1 MRSRRRC
8 RTKIR
13 ASVGLERGGDE
24 AAWLWWI
31 ESVGGWEVFMFFCR
45 SWRGAG
51 VVVAGEVRRAAAVA
65 LGELG
70 PEAKGAVD
78 ALAAA
83 LQDEG
88 KDVRGFG
95 AGRGRGGLALVD

>member
-1 MRSRRRC
+1 
-8 RTKIR
+8 
-13 ASVGLERGGDE
+13 LERGGDV

-31 ESVGGWEVFMFFCR
+31 ESVGGWEGFMFFCR

-51 VVVAGEVRRAAAVA
+51 VVVAGEVRRAAAEA
-65 LGELG
+65 LGKVG
-70 PEAKGAVD
+70 PAAKGAVD

-83 LQDEG
+83 LQD
-88 KDVRGFG
+88 KDLQVRGFG